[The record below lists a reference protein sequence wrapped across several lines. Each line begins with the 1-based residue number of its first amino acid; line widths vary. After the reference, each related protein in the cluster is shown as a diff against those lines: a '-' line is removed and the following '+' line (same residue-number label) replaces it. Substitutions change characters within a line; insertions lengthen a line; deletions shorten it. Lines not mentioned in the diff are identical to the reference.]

1 MRKNRIVI
9 KINDKNDRDW
19 RIEFYLETSE
29 QRYFLFDQDYT
40 QGIYE
45 YFKDGRSESEILNFK
60 KWRIN
65 DRLTKTISKIPSHI
79 KYVTKYVA

>member
-9 KINDKNDRDW
+9 KINNNNNRDW

-65 DRLTKTISKIPSHI
+65 DRLTKTISKIPNYI

>member
-9 KINDKNDRDW
+9 KINNKNNRDW

-65 DRLTKTISKIPSHI
+65 DRLTKTISKIPNYI

>member
-65 DRLTKTISKIPSHI
+65 DRLTKTISKIPNYI